1 MKHRAMVILLVVAV
15 AVAAIMATGLL
26 VQATEREAD
35 LGGPVVV
42 TPRTKVSSEP
52 TPNPQNTAS
61 RGVRTP
67 GATPVP
73 GAGEPTATP
82 DRPTP
87 TPTQAG
93 STAQREN
100 RAEPVAP
107 PSPRPGGGDDD
118 DDDDDGGDSD
128 D

>member
-15 AVAAIMATGLL
+15 AVAAIMVTGLL
-26 VQATEREAD
+26 VQATEKESD

-42 TPRTKVSSEP
+42 TPRAKVSSEP
-52 TPNPQNTAS
+52 APSPQNTAS

-67 GATPVP
+67 APGATPPPTRREP
-73 GAGEPTATP
+73 G
-82 DRPTP
+82 
-87 TPTQAG
+87 
-93 STAQREN
+93 
-100 RAEPVAP
+100 AEPVTP

-118 DDDDDGGDSD
+118 DDDDDGGDGD